1 MSPVV
6 TGEGERGDQPWR
18 LSPHQSSSFHC
29 VDSDPLRLKTHEI
42 KKQEDQAKGVTQ
54 L

>member
-18 LSPHQSSSFHC
+18 LSPHHC